1 MQKRI
6 TAFVLILLASM
17 SIVYAGQGNLKGKVK
32 DAETGE
38 PLIGATVLLKGT
50 NHGAATDVNG
60 NFSITAITS
69 GQYTIVVSFIGYAST
84 SLVVNITDNET
95 KEIEVALNK
104 TSIIGEQIVVTASR
118 RKEKLTEAPA
128 TIDVIVAKDIENFA
142 SFNTGELLSRQ
153 KGVDYVRSGVLGIG
167 INVRGLNSAFNPK
180 NLQMNDNRLSTLVAT
195 GLPLG
200 ALSTV
205 VKEDVDRIE
214 IILGPAAAL
223 YGPNAHNGLVNT
235 ISKDPRF
242 SQGTTLSLNA
252 GNQSVFSGRF
262 RHAQVVNDKLSFKIS
277 GEYSRGTEFDYTD
290 TVYVGTKGYRE
301 LDLNTKFDAI
311 RGEAGLYYSFDKSSD
326 FILSYGGS
334 NSNNIGVTSAG
345 RNQIKDWQIHYLQG
359 RYVSKNL
366 FAQLYHTWSKTS
378 ETYAMNQRT
387 QNYVSFINAGFSD
400 SEARSRSF
408 KEAWAGTKAAGV
420 ALPRGAVF
428 EDASRRWNGEVQYN
442 HTFGSLNLITG
453 AQWQRDDANSNNTY
467 LMDKNGPIIINQY
480 GFYAQVEYEI
490 ENSGFKILAA
500 ARGDSHELYGFN
512 FIPKGSVVYSSSIG
526 TFRATY
532 GKGIASPT
540 ILNLSGNLF
549 GGLVLGDGEGFTLS
563 DGSQIPK
570 LKVETINSFEV
581 GYKGVIENKLYV
593 DVNAYY
599 NISENFLSPL
609 VNIATLGRKVTKR
622 GDTPIQDI
630 VPGTPSTGAAFLLT
644 YLNFGKVNTYGAD
657 IGLNYYLNE
666 TVNFVLNYSFFD
678 FSLDK
683 SDLNND
689 GDKSGVVTDTDL
701 PINTPKN
708 KLGFGVNVS
717 YEKFFGTIFTRW
729 VQAYNF
735 FSGINVAASADPN
748 IVISGTKL
756 VENARVGRSWNY
768 GPLGGFVNIDINAG
782 YRFTDSITLSAQV
795 TNLFDTQEREFVASP
810 FINRLFS
817 AELRYN
823 F

>member
-1 MQKRI
+1 MQKQI
-6 TAFVLILLASM
+6 TTFVLILLASM

-50 NHGAATDVNG
+50 NHGAATDVDG

-84 SLVVNITDNET
+84 SIVVNIEDNET
-95 KEIEVALNK
+95 KEIEVALSK
-104 TSIIGEQIVVTASR
+104 TNILGEQIVVTASR

-128 TIDVIVAKDIENFA
+128 TIDVLTSKDIENFA
-142 SFNTGELLSRQ
+142 AFGPGELLSRQ
-153 KGVDYVRSGVLGIG
+153 KGVDYVRAGVLGTG

-180 NLQMNDNRLSTLVAT
+180 NLQMNDNRLSTLIAT

-205 VKEDVDRIE
+205 VKEDIDRIE

-242 SQGTTLSLNA
+242 SQGTTFSLNA

-277 GEYSRGTEFDYTD
+277 GEYSRGREFDYTD

-301 LDLNTKFDAI
+301 LDLDTKFDAI
-311 RGEAGLYYSFDKSSD
+311 RGEAGLYYSLDKSSD

-359 RYVSKNL
+359 RYISKNL

-378 ETYAMNQRT
+378 NTYAMNQRT

-408 KEAWAGTKAAGV
+408 KEAWFGTKAAGV

-428 EDASRRWNGEVQYN
+428 EDASKRWNGEVQYN
-442 HTFGSLNLITG
+442 QTFGSLNLITG
-453 AQWQRDDANSNNTY
+453 VQWQRDNANSNNTY
-467 LMDKNGPIIINQY
+467 LLDKNGPIIINQY
-480 GFYAQVEYEI
+480 GPYAQVEYEI

-500 ARGDSHELYGFN
+500 ARGDYHELYGFN
-512 FIPKGSVVYSSSIG
+512 FVPKGSIVYSSNIG

-532 GKGIASPT
+532 GKGIAAPT

-563 DGSQIPK
+563 DGTLIPK

-581 GYKGVIENKLYV
+581 GYKGVLENKLYV

-609 VNIATLGRKVTKR
+609 VNIATKGRKVTKR
-622 GDTPIQDI
+622 GDTPIQDVI
-630 VPGTPSTGAAFLLT
+630 PGTPSTGAAFLLT

-666 TVNFVLNYSFFD
+666 TVNFVLNYSYFD

-689 GDKSGVVTDTDL
+689 GDKNGIVTDTDL

-708 KLGFGVNVS
+708 KLGFGINFN
-717 YEKFFGTIFTRW
+717 YPKFFGTIFTRW

-748 IVISGTKL
+748 IVISGSKL

-768 GPLGGFVNIDINAG
+768 GPLGGFVNVDINGG
-782 YRFTDSITLSAQV
+782 YRFTENITLSAQV
-795 TNLFDTQEREFVASP
+795 TNLFNTKEREFVASP
-810 FINRLFS
+810 FISRLFS
-817 AELRYN
+817 VELKYD